1 MTKRDTEILRFKN
14 NIEEITNNVKP
25 NNRSIA
31 LYNNFYNQL
40 NGWIKSLECIL
51 NTTNNRSILI
61 YQTMVVIEI
70 LVKTRIIKMFNIAN
84 YNERRNDVDFR
95 VASGDNWFSLNQMRH
110 NIKIVLERLLEE
122 NSNISKLDKAYF
134 LKIKDFCERLFI
146 DINAIDINNYPDLRY
161 NHNRDKVILEE
172 NNVNDE
178 LRNLI
183 KEVIDYARL

>member
-1 MTKRDTEILRFKN
+1 MTKSRTEIFEFKN
-14 NIEEITNNVKP
+14 NIEIISKNVEECYNTN
-25 NNRSIA
+25 A

-51 NTTNNRSILI
+51 NSTNNRSILI

-70 LVKTRIIKMFNIAN
+70 LIKTRIIKIFKIVN
-84 YNERRNDVDFR
+84 YNDRRDDIDFR
-95 VASGDNWFSLNQMRH
+95 IASGDNCFSLNQMKH

-134 LKIKDFCERLFI
+134 LIIKDFCERIFM
-146 DINAIDINNYPDLRY
+146 DINTVDINHYPDLRY
-161 NHNRDKVILEE
+161 NHNKDNIILVD
-172 NNVNDE
+172 NDVSDE

>member
-1 MTKRDTEILRFKN
+1 MTKVNKEIFELDN
-14 NIEEITNNVKP
+14 SVEEISKNVEMCY
-25 NNRSIA
+25 NSNA

-51 NTTNNRSILI
+51 NTNNRSILI

-70 LVKTRIIKMFNIAN
+70 LVKTRMIKIFNIVN
-84 YNERRNDVDFR
+84 YNDRRNDIDFR
-95 VASGDNWFSLNQMRH
+95 ITSGDNWFSLNQMRH

-122 NSNISKLDKAYF
+122 NSNLSKLDKSYF

-146 DINAIDINNYPDLRY
+146 DINAIDINDYPDLRY
-161 NHNRDKVILEE
+161 NHNKVSVILAE
-172 NNVNDE
+172 NNVNE
-178 LRNLI
+178 QLRNLI

>member
-1 MTKRDTEILRFKN
+1 MTKRDTEILGFKSNVEEIIN
-14 NIEEITNNVKP
+14 NIETNHS
-25 NNRSIA
+25 SIA

-70 LVKTRIIKMFNIAN
+70 LVKTRMIKMFNIAK
-84 YNERRNDVDFR
+84 YNDRRNDVDFR
-95 VASGDNWFSLNQMRH
+95 IASGDNWFSLNQMRH

-172 NNVNDE
+172 NSINDE
-178 LRNLI
+178 LKNLI
-183 KEVIDYARL
+183 KEVINYARL